1 VSLLDMDFPAL
12 VGRNVRRLRLAADLS
27 QEELA
32 HRAAMNRTYLS
43 DIERGI
49 RNPSLLMLLELATVL
64 GVHPAVLL
72 VNEEDSEA
80 VSSIVGSAE
89 IKTVRS

>member
-1 VSLLDMDFPAL
+1 MDFPAL